1 MREDTYY
8 VHLKSGV
15 ENVAESPLEGS
26 KLDFYDTG
34 LWVHR
39 EEGRDFFPYE
49 QVLMVQERS
58 EPAGSEQATAEGSE
72 Q

>member
-8 VHLKSGV
+8 VHLKSDV

-58 EPAGSEQATAEGSE
+58 DPAGGE
-72 Q
+72 

>member
-49 QVLMVQERS
+49 QVLMVQERTESTTS
-58 EPAGSEQATAEGSE
+58 EGTTGEESEQ
-72 Q
+72 